1 MHALILS
8 QFFSPPISSNISHG
22 ILLNI
27 LSILLR
33 TNWLSRVNQET
44 TWKVECALTI
54 SVWEIVWARLFLEHP
69 GLLQPRSVVSFVSLA
84 SYLSL
89 SLRCCARVRGLLWG
103 FQQPQPC
110 RVGWLCTIC
119 LSVDAPWT
127 LLSWLPCLHFC
138 SHLIFWQFYCVWRPT
153 WEILLSAPVIK
164 KSSLKFDN
172 SILIQLLVFL
182 NTAFLSSLTKEWLQG
197 QFDR

>member
-1 MHALILS
+1 MCSHNFCVRNCLS
-8 QFFSPPISSNISHG
+8 KAVSGASWPAPASLCCELCQS
-22 ILLNI
+22 
-27 LSILLR
+27 
-33 TNWLSRVNQET
+33 
-44 TWKVECALTI
+44 
-54 SVWEIVWARLFLEHP
+54 
-69 GLLQPRSVVSFVSLA
+69 GLLSGLVTQVLCQGEGFALGFSAA
-84 SYLSL
+84 STMS
-89 SLRCCARVRGLLWG
+89 
-103 FQQPQPC
+103 
-110 RVGWLCTIC
+110 GWVLCTISP
-119 LSVDAPWT
+119 SVDAPCT

-138 SHLIFWQFYCVWRPT
+138 SHLMFWQFHCVWRPT